1 MSCTRELFQRH
12 RLRCTKQRM
21 AIYEALRE
29 SRSHPTAEAIFK
41 MVKPM
46 TDRLSLATVYN
57 TLDALCE
64 AGLVRKLPTT
74 NGCCRFDAD
83 TSHHL
88 HVRCLD
94 SGEIMDVPEQLGD
107 QLVSRLP
114 DEVLAQIEQAMNIKI
129 DRVNVQIMAR
139 PGDATA

>member
-12 RLRCTKQRM
+12 HLRCTKQRM
-21 AIYEALRE
+21 AIYEALRD
-29 SRSHPTAEAIFK
+29 SHSHPTAEALFN
-41 MVKPM
+41 MVKPN

-88 HVRCLD
+88 HVRCLE
-94 SGEIMDVPEQLGD
+94 SGEIMDVPEELGS
-107 QLVSRLP
+107 QLVDRLP
-114 DEVLAQIEQAMNIKI
+114 AEVLAQIEKAMNVKI
-129 DRVNVQIMAR
+129 DRVQVQIMAR
-139 PGDATA
+139 TDTTR